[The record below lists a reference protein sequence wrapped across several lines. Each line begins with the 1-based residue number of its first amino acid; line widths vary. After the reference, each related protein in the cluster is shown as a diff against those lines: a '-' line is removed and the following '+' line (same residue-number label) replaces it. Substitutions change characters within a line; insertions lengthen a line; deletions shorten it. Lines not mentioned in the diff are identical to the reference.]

1 MGRPRVC
8 ICCLISLLC
17 AMAAVGATAQQAAIL
32 SRAPAIAS
40 TSGTAEDVPRAGM
53 YAEVREWPKLPPG
66 LEMGETSAVAVD
78 RNGHVFAFHRPGRG
92 FEPGATGL
100 LAEPTVLEIDPD
112 TGKLLNSWGA
122 NMFLVPHGLT
132 IDRDDNIWT
141 TDVGLQQVFKFSHD
155 GKLLLTVG
163 TAREGGWD
171 STHFN
176 QPTKVLLRPDRS
188 FYVGDGY
195 VNSRVALF
203 DPKGTFLREWGTRG
217 TGPSQFNN
225 PHGLAFAPNGDLLV
239 ADRQNSRIQV
249 FDAEGRFKR
258 EWLGARDRGRVFAIV
273 VDDRGAMYVGVR
285 RDDYDPAT
293 NGVLKLDRDWNIV
306 AAIGFGQP
314 GEPVFNAVH
323 DMAVG
328 LDGSLYVAETRT
340 KRVVKLRPAG
350 R

>member
-1 MGRPRVC
+1 MKRWSAGFVSAAAALA
-8 ICCLISLLC
+8 IASL
-17 AMAAVGATAQQAAIL
+17 L
-32 SRAPAIAS
+32 SRAPALALNLADGAS
-40 TSGTAEDVPRAGM
+40 LTGWYVEASD
-53 YAEVREWPKLPPG
+53 WPKLPPG
-66 LEMGETSAVAVD
+66 VEMGETSAVAVD
-78 RNGHVFAFHRPGRG
+78 NAGHVFAFHRPGRG
-92 FEPGATGL
+92 FEPGATAL
-100 LAEPTVLEIDPD
+100 LTDPTILEFDPD
-112 TGKLLNSWGA
+112 SGKLLNSWGA
-122 NMFLVPHGLT
+122 NTFLVPHGLT
-132 IDRDDNIWT
+132 VDRDNNVWT

-155 GKLLLTVG
+155 GRLLLTVG
-163 TAREGGWD
+163 TARQGGWD

-176 QPTKVLLRPDRS
+176 QPTKVLLRPDSS

-203 DPKGTFLREWGTRG
+203 DPNGKFVREWGSRG
-217 TGPSQFNN
+217 SGPSQFNN

-239 ADRQNSRIQV
+239 ADRQNSRIQI

-258 EWLGARDRGRVFAIV
+258 EWLGAKDRGRVFSIV
-273 VDDRGAMYVGVR
+273 VDNAGSMYVGVR

-328 LDGSLYVAETRT
+328 RDGSLYVAETRT
-340 KRVVKLRPAG
+340 KRVVKLRPT
-350 R
+350 RR

>member
-1 MGRPRVC
+1 MKRWSAGV
-8 ICCLISLLC
+8 LSAAGALAFVSLHSY
-17 AMAAVGATAQQAAIL
+17 A
-32 SRAPAIAS
+32 SAIAS
-40 TSGTAEDVPRAGM
+40 NAADGVPRTGM
-53 YAEVREWPKLPPG
+53 YVEARDWPKLPPG

-78 RNGHVFAFHRPGRG
+78 NDGHVFAFHRPGRG
-92 FEPGATGL
+92 FEPDATAL
-100 LAEPTVLEIDPD
+100 LTDPTILEIDPD

-122 NMFLVPHGLT
+122 NTFLVPHGLT
-132 IDRDDNIWT
+132 VDSHNNVWT

-155 GKLLLTVG
+155 GRLLLTIG
-163 TAREGGWD
+163 TARQGGWD

-176 QPTKVLLRPDRS
+176 QPTKVLLRPDGS
-188 FYVGDGY
+188 FYIGDGY

-203 DPKGTFLREWGTRG
+203 DPNGKFLREWGSRG
-217 TGPSQFNN
+217 SGPSQFNN

-239 ADRQNSRIQV
+239 ADRQNSRIQI

-258 EWLGARDRGRVFAIV
+258 EWLGAKDRGRVFSIV
-273 VDDRGAMYVGVR
+273 VDDAGSMYVGVR

-323 DMAVG
+323 DLAVG
-328 LDGSLYVAETRT
+328 HDGSLYVAETRT
-340 KRVVKLRPAG
+340 KRVAKFRPA
-350 R
+350 RR